1 MKHSVK
7 EHYPRLLRLTTK
19 YNVILLTVYH
29 ERNEMLDQS
38 SLSSDTLEHR
48 KILLLPSPQS
58 REISGFRRLMTM
70 VKQQTVKL
78 DLQGLNQ
85 RCRRILFPK
94 ELLRTGL
101 AKGEARDMG
110 KNQNRMRK

>member
-1 MKHSVK
+1 
-7 EHYPRLLRLTTK
+7 
-19 YNVILLTVYH
+19 
-29 ERNEMLDQS
+29 MLDQN
-38 SLSSDTLEHR
+38 SLSSDTLGYR
-48 KILLLPSPQS
+48 KILLLPSAQS

-70 VKQQTVKL
+70 VKQQTIKL

-85 RCRRILFPK
+85 RCRRRLFSK

-101 AKGEARDMG
+101 AKGEVRDTG